1 MTEKNMTVNNEQ
13 PASRETTRSSRRYAA
28 PPVDI
33 HESNDGLTVVAD
45 VPGLDEQSLEISVDQ
60 GVLTIEGRAPLG
72 GGEML
77 WREYAMDGY
86 WRQFQLPDTFDAGK
100 ARAEVHH
107 GVLTLQ
113 IPKAEAAKPRRIAI
127 ETRH

>member
-1 MTEKNMTVNNEQ
+1 MTEKNMTLNQEQ
-13 PASRETTRSSRRYAA
+13 AVSRETTRSQARYVT

-33 HESNDGLTVVAD
+33 FETDEGLTVVAD

-60 GVLTIEGRAPLG
+60 GILTIEGKAG
-72 GGEML
+72 FGSGELL

-100 ARAEVHH
+100 AKAAVKH
-107 GVLTLQ
+107 GVLTLHL
-113 IPKAEAAKPRRIAI
+113 PKAEAAKPRKIAI

>member
-1 MTEKNMTVNNEQ
+1 MTEKNMTLNQEQ
-13 PASRETTRSSRRYAA
+13 AVSRETTRSQARYVT

-33 HESNDGLTVVAD
+33 FETDEGLTVVAD

-60 GVLTIEGRAPLG
+60 GILTIEGKAG
-72 GGEML
+72 FGSGELL

-100 ARAEVHH
+100 AKAEVKH
-107 GVLTLQ
+107 GVLTLHL
-113 IPKAEAAKPRRIAI
+113 PKAEAAKPRKIAI